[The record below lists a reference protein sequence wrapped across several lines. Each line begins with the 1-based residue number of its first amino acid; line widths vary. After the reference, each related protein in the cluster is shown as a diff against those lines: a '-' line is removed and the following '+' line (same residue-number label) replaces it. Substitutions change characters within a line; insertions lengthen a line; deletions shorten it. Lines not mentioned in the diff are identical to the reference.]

1 MILQNLTVD
10 ISDSIFDFDSV
21 FLLAV
26 LSLVLP
32 LAMLERISAS
42 SNIFLFNIMI
52 INFLKCFNKKINFEM
67 INQ

>member
-1 MILQNLTVD
+1 MTLILQNLTVD

-52 INFLKCFNKKINFEM
+52 INFLKCFNKKTLK
-67 INQ
+67 

>member
-1 MILQNLTVD
+1 MTHMILQTLTVG

-32 LAMLERISAS
+32 LAMLKRISAS
-42 SNIFLFNIMI
+42 SNKFFSYYYN
-52 INFLKCFNKKINFEM
+52 N
-67 INQ
+67 